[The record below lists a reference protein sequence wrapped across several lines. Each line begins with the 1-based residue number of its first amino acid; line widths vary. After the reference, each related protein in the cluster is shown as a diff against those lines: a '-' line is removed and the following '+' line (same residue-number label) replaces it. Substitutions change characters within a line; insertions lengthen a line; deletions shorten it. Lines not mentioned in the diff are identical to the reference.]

1 MSKYYFY
8 IFLKSLKLELVNI
21 QLVSSVNKI
30 GLDFPLTVIDKL
42 FIQRRKSRGPKIY
55 RCGTPCFTRH
65 QFENVL
71 QVMPLYTRRLE
82 SYGSL
87 HYEHPLITAYT

>member
-8 IFLKSLKLELVNI
+8 IFLKSLRLELVNI
-21 QLVSSVNKI
+21 QPVSSVNNI

-55 RCGTPCFTRH
+55 PCGTPCFIRP